1 MWVRIPPPALLLLQ
15 ALLHR
20 ADLVVER
27 LLLVAALVQ
36 LQHRVDAREAHL
48 EWHSVKLADDRQ
60 DVLGRALQRGAHRME
75 LVPDPILGGESPLDL
90 GDVLGGARVRAA
102 EPDHGEVRGRHRS
115 SIVEAVNVVIVGGHG
130 KIGMRL
136 SKILAERGDSPRGI
150 IRKTEQADDLEKIG
164 AEPIVLDIENVE
176 IDDAVAG
183 ADAVVFAAGAG
194 PGSGPARKLTVDYG
208 GAVKSVDA
216 AIAQEIRRFVI
227 VSSINANRPENWS
240 EEMKP
245 YFEAKAD
252 ADKFVAE
259 SGLDYTIV
267 RPGSLTDDPGTGKVS
282 VDGGGPPSIS
292 RDDVALVL
300 AEVLNAENT
309 IGKAFDLLGGETP
322 VAEALAAL

>member
-1 MWVRIPPPALLLLQ
+1 M
-15 ALLHR
+15 
-20 ADLVVER
+20 VER
-27 LLLVAALVQ
+27 
-36 LQHRVDAREAHL
+36 
-48 EWHSVKLADDRQ
+48 
-60 DVLGRALQRGAHRME
+60 
-75 LVPDPILGGESPLDL
+75 
-90 GDVLGGARVRAA
+90 
-102 EPDHGEVRGRHRS
+102 
-115 SIVEAVNVVIVGGHG
+115 VNVVIVGGHG

-136 SKILAERGDSPRGI
+136 SKLLAERGDSPRGI

-164 AEPIVLDIENVE
+164 AEPIVLDIENVDD
-176 IDDAVAG
+176 IDDAFAG

-216 AIAQEIRRFVI
+216 AIAKEIRRFVI

-282 VDGGGPPSIS
+282 VDGGGSPSIS
-292 RDDVALVL
+292 RDDVALAL
-300 AEVLNAENT
+300 AEVLNADNT